1 MTKHFTPD
9 ASSIE
14 SLDYGQ
20 WSLDVHRQLGG
31 KRLPVSA
38 TIEVTQRCNNQC
50 VHCYNNRPA
59 GDGLARANELNTSEH
74 FRILDE
80 YAAAGGLW
88 LLYTGGEVFL
98 RPDFLEIYTHA
109 KQLGLLVSIFTNGTL
124 ISEEIAD
131 HLAAYRPLSMEIT
144 LYGCRRETYEQV
156 TGIAGS
162 FDRCI
167 RGIRLL
173 KERNLSLKLK
183 TMALRTNVH
192 ELWEMKQ
199 FVEQELGFPFKFDG
213 RLSPRTDCSLAPLDY
228 RLSPGELLS
237 LDLKDPD
244 RVAEFKRF
252 VAQFHTPA
260 SRRSK
265 PDELYICGGG
275 AHSFAVDP
283 TGQMRICVLSNGQ
296 GYDLRNGS
304 VKEGWEQALLQ
315 IRQQKLS
322 GHTKCYDCVIRSLCG
337 MCPANATLEGGDS
350 ERPVDFLCQ
359 MAHLRAYAFGIDIE
373 PHGACE
379 YCSGGERYQ
388 ELLSIVEQARRVSD
402 DG

>member
-1 MTKHFTPD
+1 MKK
-9 ASSIE
+9 
-14 SLDYGQ
+14 LDYGQ
-20 WSLDVHRQLGG
+20 WSLDVHCQLGG
-31 KRLPVSA
+31 ERLPVSA

-59 GDGLARANELNTSEH
+59 GDGLARAGELETSEH

-109 KQLGLLVSIFTNGTL
+109 KELGLLVSVFTNGTL

-144 LYGCRRETYEQV
+144 LYGCTRETYERV

-167 RGIRLL
+167 RGIGLL
-173 KERNLSLKLK
+173 KERNLPLKLK

-192 ELWEMKQ
+192 ELWQMKA

-213 RLSPRTDCSLAPLDY
+213 RLSPRTDCSVAPLDY
-228 RLSPGELLS
+228 RLSPAELLA

-244 RVAEFKRF
+244 RVAEYKRF
-252 VAQFHTPA
+252 VAHFHTPA
-260 SRRSK
+260 SRHKK

-283 TGQMRICVLSNGQ
+283 TGRMRICVLSNGR
-296 GYDLRNGS
+296 GYNLRNGS
-304 VKEGWEQALLQ
+304 VKEGWEQALLK
-315 IRQQKLS
+315 IRRQKLS
-322 GHTKCYDCVIRSLCG
+322 GLTKCFSCVIRSLCG
-337 MCPANATLEGGDS
+337 MCPANATLECGDA

-359 MAHLRAYAFGIDIE
+359 LAHLRAYAFDIDIE
-373 PHGACE
+373 FHGDCE
-379 YCSGGERYQ
+379 YCSGGDRYQ
-388 ELLSIVEQARRVSD
+388 ELLSIVEKAMREKVVMLKAQ
-402 DG
+402 